1 MNYPKLKFT
10 LTNGDT
16 TKDITLN
23 YAKTPVVSTEVRA
36 AGAALATSQGSGWT
50 YVEAIL
56 VTESLADKNS

>member
-10 LTNGDT
+10 LTNGDD
-16 TKDITLN
+16 TKEITLN
-23 YAKTPVVSTEVRA
+23 YAKTPVVAVDVRG

-56 VTESLADKNS
+56 VTETVADRNS